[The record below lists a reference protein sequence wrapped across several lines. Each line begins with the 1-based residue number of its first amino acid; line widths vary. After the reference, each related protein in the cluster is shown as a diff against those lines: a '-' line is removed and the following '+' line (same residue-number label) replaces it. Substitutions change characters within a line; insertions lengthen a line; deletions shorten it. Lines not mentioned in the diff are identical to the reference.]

1 MSFSSHAA
9 NKANN
14 IYVLVK
20 DFIQGISSKL
30 GSSTTISA
38 ENLYTIDFTQPSER
52 FVLSLHYNGDISYL
66 FVNRTAQLK
75 FKPSVSYLDR
85 NFFCL
90 SNLSADWSVTNMV
103 KIKRVV

>member
-38 ENLYTIDFTQPSER
+38 ENLTQLILHNQAKDLYYLYTTMVIL
-52 FVLSLHYNGDISYL
+52 VIYL
-66 FVNRTAQLK
+66 LIVQ
-75 FKPSVSYLDR
+75 R
-85 NFFCL
+85 N
-90 SNLSADWSVTNMV
+90 
-103 KIKRVV
+103 